1 VKKIHACLQIFYQ
14 NNELLKQTLTAA
26 DGSIHALAPIREKIT
41 ADIRDLEFHLE
52 NDIVRLAT
60 LIKENLFHEIVPLMT
75 DQERNLKKEIVN
87 LTTCVD
93 QYREIETDL
102 SKEKEQLKVLIAQE
116 QITNENVEQFGQQ
129 SALLDLEMAKLSK
142 EREALSQVEDH
153 LHTDVRSLASTEKG
167 FAMTE
172 ERLEALHKRLETAL
186 TDLNSV

>member
-1 VKKIHACLQIFYQ
+1 MKKIHACLQIFYQ